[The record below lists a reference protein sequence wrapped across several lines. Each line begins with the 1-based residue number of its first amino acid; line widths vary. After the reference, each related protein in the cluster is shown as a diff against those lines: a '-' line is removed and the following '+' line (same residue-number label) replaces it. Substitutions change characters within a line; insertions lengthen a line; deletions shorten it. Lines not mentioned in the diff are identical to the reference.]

1 MSDETDNWEWEKTFT
16 YTITSKDV
24 RVQQWEVQSCG
35 KQLTE
40 SEVKRICEVE
50 NNWELRENRY
60 RYVESVQGA
69 DADGVQRSNVNGWH
83 SKNFKIE
90 KDNTPYNEKFNLK
103 IGLVITTKDDF

>member
-16 YTITSKDV
+16 YTITGKQV
-24 RVQQWEVQSCG
+24 IEHKWTVQSCG

-69 DADGVQRSNVNGWH
+69 DADGVQIPISDHLEDHEYEISEVYG
-83 SKNFKIE
+83 NFKE
-90 KDNTPYNEKFNLK
+90 EEE
-103 IGLVITTKDDF
+103 